1 MVLNYMQDQQIS
13 WQIVIIDLKKGNL
26 YLIQYLTIHK
36 KVIRENIIPISIGN
50 RLHSSLLAIS

>member
-1 MVLNYMQDQQIS
+1 MQDQQIS

-36 KVIRENIIPISIGN
+36 KVIRENIIPIRIGN

>member
-26 YLIQYLTIHK
+26 YLIQYLAIHK
-36 KVIRENIIPISIGN
+36 KVIRENIIPIRIGN